1 MIQLAS
7 IVFTQEL
14 YPCYVISTITQYF
27 LVIDDQMLYSKQYFF
42 VTDHKILHSGVKQKK
57 SELRIYCDLLMQQ
70 VFAMKEA
77 GTADPID
84 TAVCYT
90 HSICVF

>member
-1 MIQLAS
+1 M
-7 IVFTQEL
+7 
-14 YPCYVISTITQYF
+14 
-27 LVIDDQMLYSKQYFF
+27 
-42 VTDHKILHSGVKQKK
+42 KQKK